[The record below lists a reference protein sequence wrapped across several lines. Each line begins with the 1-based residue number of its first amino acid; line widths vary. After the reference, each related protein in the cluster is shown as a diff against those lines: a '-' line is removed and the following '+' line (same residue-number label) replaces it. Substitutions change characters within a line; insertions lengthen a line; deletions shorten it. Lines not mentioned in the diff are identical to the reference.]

1 MTEYTPEHAAAIADS
16 LAYDPDGLVPAV
28 AQQHDTGEV
37 LMLAWMSRDAVIQ
50 TLTTGQVTYHSRSR
64 GALWRKGATSGNT
77 QRLVAFRVD
86 CDADTVL
93 VLIDQTGPA
102 CHTGRRTCFYRE
114 AGAQGLREVAAA
126 ATSN

>member
-1 MTEYTPEHAAAIADS
+1 MTRHTPAQAAEIADR
-16 LAYDPDGLVPAV
+16 LAYNGSGLVPAV

-102 CHTGRRTCFYRE
+102 CHTGRRTCFYRD
-114 AGAQGLREVAAA
+114 AGLDGLREVDTGAI
-126 ATSN
+126 SR

>member
-1 MTEYTPEHAAAIADS
+1 MTAYTPEQAAAVADG
-16 LAYDPDGLVPAV
+16 LAYNADGLVPAV

-37 LMLAWMSRDAVIQ
+37 LMLAWMNRDAVVR

-64 GALWRKGATSGNT
+64 GELWRKGATSGNT

-93 VLIDQTGPA
+93 VLIEQTGPA
-102 CHTGRRTCFYRE
+102 CHTAQRTCFHRE
-114 AGAQGLREVAAA
+114 ASVDGLRAVESGATAA
-126 ATSN
+126 